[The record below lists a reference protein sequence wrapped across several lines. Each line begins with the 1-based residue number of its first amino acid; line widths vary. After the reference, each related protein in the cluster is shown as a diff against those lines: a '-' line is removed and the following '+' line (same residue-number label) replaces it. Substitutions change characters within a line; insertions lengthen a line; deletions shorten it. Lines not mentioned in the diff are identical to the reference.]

1 MEIIEFTSSNAFNA
15 IFTIYVHLTVLTAPL
30 FASLGLFGK

>member
-1 MEIIEFTSSNAFNA
+1 MEIVDWTTSVSFNA
-15 IFTIYVHLTVLTAPL
+15 IFTMYMYLTVLTAPL